1 MINALD
7 ISNVTLLDKIFTL
20 LSFAVKYITK
30 SIKEDLEN
38 FYSAYVELLGHK
50 NRFVRKFAAQSFC
63 YVIRKINFDE
73 KLLSI
78 ILKPILAHD
87 DTDLSKR
94 ALERTLLDKTVGIS
108 ELLFEVVYG
117 ASEGLHSRAK
127 ECLEQLLIFQ
137 RVDRTPDL
145 ISLIR
150 CLFIKLINEVD
161 TEKHQLI
168 YDTLTKTL
176 NWKDDQGDLNLLLT
190 LTQDIIKLKHGRRV
204 TQYGIVIM
212 TEYLNTVL
220 HKNAQK
226 TFKLEKAI
234 KV

>member
-1 MINALD
+1 MPNMINALD

-30 SIKEDLEN
+30 SIKDDLEN

-127 ECLEQLLIFQ
+127 ECLE
-137 RVDRTPDL
+137 
-145 ISLIR
+145 
-150 CLFIKLINEVD
+150 
-161 TEKHQLI
+161 
-168 YDTLTKTL
+168 
-176 NWKDDQGDLNLLLT
+176 
-190 LTQDIIKLKHGRRV
+190 
-204 TQYGIVIM
+204 
-212 TEYLNTVL
+212 
-220 HKNAQK
+220 
-226 TFKLEKAI
+226 
-234 KV
+234 

>member
-63 YVIRKINFDE
+63 YVIRKVNFDE
-73 KLLSI
+73 KLLSV

-87 DTDLSKR
+87 EYDISKR
-94 ALERTLLDKTVGIS
+94 ALERTLFDKTVGIS

-127 ECLEQLLIFQ
+127 ECLE
-137 RVDRTPDL
+137 
-145 ISLIR
+145 
-150 CLFIKLINEVD
+150 
-161 TEKHQLI
+161 
-168 YDTLTKTL
+168 
-176 NWKDDQGDLNLLLT
+176 
-190 LTQDIIKLKHGRRV
+190 
-204 TQYGIVIM
+204 
-212 TEYLNTVL
+212 
-220 HKNAQK
+220 
-226 TFKLEKAI
+226 
-234 KV
+234 